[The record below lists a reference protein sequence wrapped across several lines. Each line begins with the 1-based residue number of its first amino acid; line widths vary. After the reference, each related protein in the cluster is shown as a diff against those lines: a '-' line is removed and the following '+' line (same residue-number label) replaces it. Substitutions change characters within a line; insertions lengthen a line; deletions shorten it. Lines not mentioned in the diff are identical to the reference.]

1 MGLPGDIAMQSE
13 TVGSHKSGFEHNEL
27 GSNTQFIAIGAVD
40 EYSKKNPPRGGLDR
54 SGVT

>member
-27 GSNTQFIAIGAVD
+27 GSNTQFIAFEAVD
-40 EYSKKNPPRGGLDR
+40 EYSKKIPLTGDWIAAE
-54 SGVT
+54 